1 VIFLNGLDKY
11 EYDIESQIIDLS
23 SFFDME
29 NEKKENKCLW
39 ARVKNACS
47 SSVEYLAYVKDQQKL
62 WYHRRLAEGGK
73 WAYSGVIVLTV
84 VAVLLVAV
92 SLLFRYGAFC
102 ASQWNNVPD
111 YMEGKFPPDNVLDAA
126 GYLLFTNG
134 GQNLFDGAHWWGF
147 AITCLGIVL
156 VAFFTSKVTS
166 RLERKAQRYLKGE
179 TWYRM
184 RNHIVIFGVSDY
196 LYSIIEQKT
205 NTGDEGENDEKK
217 KKVCSKKQKFL
228 IVTTQD
234 VELVRREVFSFLQDG
249 VSQKDFVFFFGDRTS
264 KTDIS
269 KLSLGRA
276 DEVFIIGDSKESD
289 DIESYRDANN
299 MDCVKAICDYLKKA
313 HSKPGSKHVD
323 ECINVD
329 GLKTVHIPI
338 INDGKRLKGEDVQ
351 AVVRSTRYPDC
362 KPLRCHVMFE
372 YQTTFAAFQFC
383 DIPQEYKD
391 YVDFLPFNYYDLWAR
406 KVIVGGEANGYK
418 YLDAIPGTEGK
429 YISKDSEKTVHLI
442 ILGMTKMGVAM
453 ALQAAH
459 ICHFPNFVSNS
470 LTSSRKR
477 TRITFVDSNA
487 DLEMDYFKGRLPSM
501 MHETRSRFLDFIEG
515 DDFDQLKLN
524 PEYNWQ
530 GDEKGWYDIEW
541 EFIKGRIES
550 DSVRSHLESAAV
562 DPKHIVT
569 VAVCLPKSHQS
580 IAAAMYLPEIV
591 FSNCLQVLAFQR
603 RSGTILDNLSGK
615 DLLPDEKQNLR
626 YRIIHPFGMFAEGY
640 DASIDDDFRARLV
653 SYVYDSPYAIKG
665 AKKGSCRVWDSESE
679 QDLEIPSLEVEC
691 WDECDTKF
699 VRYSSDKGYYD
710 WPLGNDEKRV
720 LYRRYADYN
729 AIWRKKGVN
738 DKMSSMFNA
747 NSIGAKLRGIGLSE
761 ETVTN
766 KPLTAEE
773 IDILARVEHNRWNL
787 EKFMTGFRTL
797 SEEEMNVVN
806 GYEKGSKIWK
816 NFRKTKKDW
825 PDRAH
830 LDICSVEEL
839 ERRELPDTIAFDK
852 YLSEAIPFII
862 RIDKANHAF

>member
-1 VIFLNGLDKY
+1 MMKFI
-11 EYDIESQIIDLS
+11 
-23 SFFDME
+23 
-29 NEKKENKCLW
+29 EKKWLDV
-39 ARVKNACS
+39 VK
-47 SSVEYLAYVKDQQKL
+47 YLNPAYIVDCIRL
-62 WYHRRLAEGGK
+62 RYHRRLAEGGR
-73 WAYSGVIVLTV
+73 WAYSGIIVLTLMT
-84 VAVLLVAV
+84 VLVVAV
-92 SLLFRYGAFC
+92 SLLFKYGAFC
-102 ASQWNNVPD
+102 ANQWQKVPD
-111 YMEGKFPPDNVLDAA
+111 YMEGEYPPDNVLDAA

-147 AITCLGIVL
+147 VITCLGVLL

-166 RLERKAQRYLKGE
+166 RLERKAQRYLNGE

-184 RNHIVIFGVSDY
+184 RDHIVVFGVSDY

-205 NTGDEGENDEKK
+205 RPDKD
-217 KKVCSKKQKFL
+217 QKFL

-234 VELVRREVFSFLQDG
+234 VENVRREVFSFLQEDICRENY
-249 VSQKDFVFFFGDRTS
+249 VFLFGDRTS
-264 KTDIS
+264 NRDIS
-269 KLSLGRA
+269 KLSLRWA
-276 DEVFIIGDSKESD
+276 KEVFIIGDSKESD
-289 DIESYRDANN
+289 DVESYRDANN
-299 MDCVKAICDYLKKA
+299 MDCVKAICEYLKIVIPKLER
-313 HSKPGSKHVD
+313 KPVD
-323 ECINVD
+323 EILNVE
-329 GLKTVHIPI
+329 GLTTVYVPAED
-338 INDGKRLKGEDVQ
+338 DGKRLKGNDVQ
-351 AVVRSTRYPDC
+351 AVVRSIRYSNYQ
-362 KPLRCHVMFE
+362 PLRCHVMFE
-372 YQTTFAAFQFC
+372 YQTTFAAFQYC

-406 KVIVGGEANGYK
+406 KVIVGGEKNRGGEKSRYK
-418 YLDAIPGTEGK
+418 YLDAIPGKEGE
-429 YISKDSEKTVHLI
+429 YISKDSEKSVHLI

-459 ICHFPNFVSNS
+459 ICHFPNFVPNECIKPDC
-470 LTSSRKR
+470 LMTKQCNAARRRR

-487 DLEMDYFKGRLPSM
+487 DIEMDYFKGRFPSM
-501 MHETRSRFLDFIEG
+501 MSETRSRYLDYMEG
-515 DDFDQLKLN
+515 DDFKQSKSN
-524 PEYNWQ
+524 PDYKWN

-550 DSVRSHLESAAV
+550 DSVRSYLESAAE

-580 IAAAMYLPEIV
+580 IAAAMYLPETV

-615 DLLPDEKQNLR
+615 DLPQGDQKKLR

-653 SYVYDSPYAIKG
+653 SYVYDSPYTIKG

-747 NSIGAKLRGIGLSE
+747 NSIGAKLRGIRLSE

-766 KPLTAEE
+766 RPLTAEE

-797 SEEEMNVVN
+797 SEKEMTDINA
-806 GYEKGSKIWK
+806 YEKGSKDWK
-816 NFRKTKKDW
+816 KYRKIKKEW

-862 RIDKANHAF
+862 REEKKAGEKKKEK

>member
-1 VIFLNGLDKY
+1 MGRKEGEDRVLILRPTRR
-11 EYDIESQIIDLS
+11 IDLYY
-23 SFFDME
+23 FFDME
-29 NEKKENKCLW
+29 NEKKENECIWGRIKY
-39 ARVKNACS
+39 ACTTA
-47 SSVEYLAYVKDQQKL
+47 VAYLAFVKDHVRL
-62 WYHRRLAEGGK
+62 WYHRRLAEGGR
-73 WAYSGVIVLTV
+73 WAYSGIIVLTV

-102 ASQWNNVPD
+102 ASQWVNVPD

-147 AITCLGIVL
+147 VITCLGILL

-184 RNHIVIFGVSDY
+184 WNHIVVFGVSDY

-205 NTGDEGENDEKK
+205 TVVKAGKTYP
-217 KKVCSKKQKFL
+217 KKQKFL

-234 VELVRREVFSFLQDG
+234 VEMVRREVFSFLQKG
-249 VSQKDFVFFFGDRTS
+249 VNPKDFVFFFGDRTS
-264 KTDIS
+264 NTDIS
-269 KLSLGRA
+269 KLSLRWA
-276 DEVFIIGDSKESD
+276 KEVFIIGDSKESD

-299 MDCVKAICDYLKKA
+299 MDCIKAIYDYFKA
-313 HSKPGSKHVD
+313 VLPKPESKPSDKTI
-323 ECINVD
+323 EVD

-338 INDGKRLKGEDVQ
+338 LSDGKRLKGEDIE
-351 AVVRSTRYPDC
+351 AVVRSTRCSYH

-383 DIPQEYKD
+383 DIPQKYKD

-470 LTSSRKR
+470 LTSSGKR

-487 DLEMDYFKGRLPSM
+487 DLEMDFFKGRLPSM

-541 EFIKGRIES
+541 EFIKGRVES

-615 DLLPDEKQNLR
+615 DLLPDEKKNLR

-640 DASIDDDFRARLV
+640 DESIDDDFRARLV

-665 AKKGSCRVWDSESE
+665 ARKGSCRVWDSELE
-679 QDLEIPSLEVEC
+679 QDLAIPSLEVEC

-699 VRYSSDKGYYD
+699 VRYSSDIGYYD

-766 KPLTAEE
+766 RPLTAEE

-797 SEEEMNVVN
+797 SEKEMTDINA
-806 GYEKGSKIWK
+806 YEKGSKDWK
-816 NFRKTKKDW
+816 KYRKIKKEW

-862 RIDKANHAF
+862 REEKKAGEKKKQK